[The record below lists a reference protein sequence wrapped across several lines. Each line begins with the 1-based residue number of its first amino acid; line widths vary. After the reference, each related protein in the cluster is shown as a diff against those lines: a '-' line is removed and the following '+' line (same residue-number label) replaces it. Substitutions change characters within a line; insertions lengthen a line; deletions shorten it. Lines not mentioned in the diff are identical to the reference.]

1 MASLCLGPANT
12 LLLFNTNLLFYYY
25 LQYLMRSELP
35 LCCDHGRLSYG
46 NPATLLASACLT
58 SRLQAHYRTS
68 TGDCVFMVPLGD
80 WNNKFDMLI
89 LSEVQLQFPLLKP
102 NHQTLSDECDSL
114 LVQSTVSIQWLI
126 SILVPA

>member
-1 MASLCLGPANT
+1 
-12 LLLFNTNLLFYYY
+12 
-25 LQYLMRSELP
+25 
-35 LCCDHGRLSYG
+35 
-46 NPATLLASACLT
+46 
-58 SRLQAHYRTS
+58 
-68 TGDCVFMVPLGD
+68 MVPLGD

-102 NHQTLSDECDSL
+102 NHQTLSGECDSL

>member
-1 MASLCLGPANT
+1 MASLCLGPASAS
-12 LLLFNTNLLFYYY
+12 LLFNTSLLFYYY

-58 SRLQAHYRTS
+58 PHLQAHYRTS

-80 WNNKFDMLI
+80 WNNKRICSFYPRFSCNSRCSNRITKL
-89 LSEVQLQFPLLKP
+89 F
-102 NHQTLSDECDSL
+102 
-114 LVQSTVSIQWLI
+114 LVSAIHCSSSRLFQYGG
-126 SILVPA
+126 